1 MTPVTERPLVKRV
14 AVFCGANVGKSPEYC
29 VAAGA
34 LGKALSQRN
43 LTVVYGGTKRGVMRS
58 LADAVV
64 DSGGTLHGVVSEA
77 LVLKGQCYDRAS
89 ILDAVETRSLRK
101 SRMAELADAFI
112 ALPGGLGTLEEII
125 EMWVDAQFDGHTK
138 PLGLLNTNGF
148 YNPLMAFLQHM
159 VSEQFLPASH
169 LQMVALSDSPGQL
182 IEAMLSAESIK
193 TEKWI

>member
-1 MTPVTERPLVKRV
+1 MIRRV
-14 AVFCGANVGKSPEYC
+14 AIFCGSNVGKSPEYG
-29 VAAGA
+29 AAA
-34 LGKALSQRN
+34 AVLGKALSQRDI
-43 LTVVYGGTKRGVMRS
+43 TVVYGGTKRGVMGS

-64 DSGGTLHGVVSEA
+64 ESGGTLHGVVSKA
-77 LVLKGQCYDRAS
+77 LVLKGHSYERAS

-125 EMWVDAQFDGHTK
+125 EMWVDAQFNGHTK

-148 YNPLMAFLQHM
+148 YDPLMAFLQHM
-159 VSEQFLPASH
+159 VSEQFLPANH
-169 LQMVALSDSPGQL
+169 LQMVTLSDSPHHL
-182 IEAMLSAESIK
+182 IEAMLSAQPIK